1 MNRLKTEA
9 KFISYDSKLPSD
21 CFKCTID
28 IPKDSLISITV
39 ERWFK
44 EIGSY
49 ELKDINIAINTFEPC
64 FIGDK
69 NNTNRYEI
77 FIVRLKHREN
87 YLEFTDNYKYLC
99 TTNCESINFM
109 VFYKKLD
116 E

>member
-64 FIGDK
+64 CPHEK
-69 NNTNRYEI
+69 NNIKKYEI
-77 FIVRLKHREN
+77 FVTRVKSRRD
-87 YLEFTDNYKYLC
+87 YLYCTGDYKYLC
-99 TTNCESINFM
+99 TTNCESKNFM
-109 VFYKKLD
+109 VFYKLL